1 MYFVLFTMILFRHFR
16 KSWKWTQMKM
26 RIVMKMMMTTMMMMM
41 TSENSCLFS
50 VNLRSVERRGSF
62 IIIFFC
68 LTNVFIFL
76 FLFSDDDKKV
86 KAVEK
91 SPIKT
96 PQKVSL
102 AVSVHVH
109 NKKRGKAVYYTAAQ
123 KFGVELICNAL
134 ERSFLCSPKLHL
146 FNQKY
151 SKTVIL

>member
-1 MYFVLFTMILFRHFR
+1 MKNDSVSSFQKKLKMDSDEDEDEDSDEDDDDDDDDDDDEWEFMFVQCEFALC
-16 KSWKWTQMKM
+16 WKE
-26 RIVMKMMMTTMMMMM
+26 RIIYYI
-41 TSENSCLFS
+41 
-50 VNLRSVERRGSF
+50 F
-62 IIIFFC
+62 IC
-68 LTNVFIFL
+68 LTNVLIFL

-109 NKKRGKAVYYTAAQ
+109 SKKRGKAVYYTAAQ
-123 KFGVELICNAL
+123 KFGVEKIYNAL
-134 ERSFLCSPKLHL
+134 ERSFICSPKLNL